1 MSEVLA
7 LSISIIV
14 LFSIAEDICDETVL
28 FQIKSYNLKQS
39 SLKKDFISLG
49 FLFTDVGLMASCA
62 SWALATLDL

>member
-1 MSEVLA
+1 MSELLA
-7 LSISIIV
+7 LSTSIIV

-62 SWALATLDL
+62 SCALATLDL